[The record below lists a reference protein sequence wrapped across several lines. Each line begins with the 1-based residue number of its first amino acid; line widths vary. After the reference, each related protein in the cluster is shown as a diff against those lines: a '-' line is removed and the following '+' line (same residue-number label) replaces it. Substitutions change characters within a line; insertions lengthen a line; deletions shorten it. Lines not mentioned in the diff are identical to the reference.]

1 MPIPRVFRFMTAATT
16 IILCASGL
24 SACAAGERNPEG
36 LVLRTAGTVLPVAPA
51 TDAYM
56 EALLTGTLVKGP
68 GGCLF
73 VESNGVRSLVVWRH
87 GSTLSSNGRSVVN
100 GKSSLSV
107 GDYVEIG
114 GGFGTPPNSLPIPD
128 ACLTESPEAFFSSA
142 P

>member
-1 MPIPRVFRFMTAATT
+1 MPIPKALRFMTAATT
-16 IILCASGL
+16 TILCASGL
-24 SACAAGERNPEG
+24 NACVASERNPEG

-107 GDYVEIG
+107 GDYVKIG
-114 GGFGTPPNSLPIPD
+114 GGFGTPPKSLPIPD

>member
-1 MPIPRVFRFMTAATT
+1 MQIPKSTRLVATAAT
-16 IILCASGL
+16 IVLCVSGL
-24 SACAAGERNPEG
+24 TACMAGERHSEG
-36 LVLRTAGTVLPVAPA
+36 LVLRTAGTVLPVAPRS
-51 TDAYM
+51 DAYM
-56 EALLTGTLVKGP
+56 EALLSGTLVKGP

-73 VESNGVRSLVVWRH
+73 VENNGQRALVVWRH

-114 GGFGTPPNSLPIPD
+114 GGFGTPPKSLPIPD